1 VSAYSFDVTAANFQQ
16 MVLDAPQNVPVLV
29 DFWATWCG
37 PCKVLKPILEKLAD
51 EYQGKFIL
59 AKVETD
65 SNAELA
71 TQFGIRGVPN
81 VKAFLNGEMVD
92 EFSGAL
98 PEGQVRQFI
107 DRLVPSPG
115 EELRVQAMEVYA
127 QGDAGKALQM
137 LGQASQLD
145 PRNETI
151 RVDAAAIMLDAGQM
165 EEAQRL
171 LASLSPAMVPEQRV
185 QELLARIEFAD
196 KAKDLPDAD
205 SLKARIAANEDD
217 LEARLQLANLLIAH
231 SRYEPALDQLIE
243 IVRRDRNFQ
252 DEIGRMTML
261 SVFNLLGGSGEIVS
275 RYRRL
280 LASALN

>member
-1 VSAYSFDVTAANFQQ
+1 MAHSFDVTAENFQQ
-16 MVLDAPQNVPVLV
+16 VVLDAPQGVPVLV

-37 PCKVLKPILEKLAD
+37 PCKALKPVLEKLAD

-59 AKVETD
+59 AKIETD
-65 SNAELA
+65 ANPELA
-71 TQFGIRGVPN
+71 SQFGIRGVPN
-81 VKAFLNGEMVD
+81 VKAFLNGELVD

-98 PEGQVRQFI
+98 PEGQVRAFI
-107 DRLVPSPG
+107 ERLMPSPG
-115 EELRVQAMEVYA
+115 EELHLQALDAYG
-127 QGDAGKALQM
+127 QGDPGKALQL

-145 PRNETI
+145 PRNEMI
-151 RVDAAAIMLDAGQM
+151 RVDAAAIMLDAGEM

-171 LASLSPAMVPEQRV
+171 LASLSPDMIQQQRV

-196 KAKDLPDAD
+196 KAKDLPDAE
-205 SLKARIAANEDD
+205 SLQTRIAANAGD

-231 SRYEPALDQLIE
+231 TQYEPALEQLLE
-243 IVRRDRNFQ
+243 IVRRDRAFQ
-252 DEIGRMTML
+252 DDIGRKTML
-261 SVFNLLGGSGEIVS
+261 SVFNLLGGGELVS

>member
-1 VSAYSFDVTAANFQQ
+1 MPAHSFDVTAANFQQ
-16 MVLDAPQNVPVLV
+16 VVLDAPQNVPVLV

-37 PCKVLKPILEKLAD
+37 PCKVLTPILEKLAD

-65 SNAELA
+65 ANPELA
-71 TQFGIRGVPN
+71 GQFGIRGVPN

-98 PEGQVRQFI
+98 PEGQVREFI
-107 DRLVPSPG
+107 ERLIPSPG
-115 EELRVQAMEVYA
+115 EELRLQALDAYA
-127 QGDAGKALQM
+127 AGDAGKALQL

-145 PRNETI
+145 PRNEKI
-151 RVDAAAIMLDAGQM
+151 RVDAAAIMLDAGEM

-171 LASLSPAMVPEQRV
+171 LASLSPDMIQEQRV
-185 QELLARIEFAD
+185 QELQARIEFAD
-196 KAKDLPDAD
+196 KAKDLPDAE
-205 SLKARIAANEDD
+205 SLKARIAANEGD

-231 SRYEPALDQLIE
+231 SQYEPALEQLLE
-243 IVRRDRNFQ
+243 IVRRDRSFQ
-252 DEIGRMTML
+252 DDIGRKTML
-261 SVFNLLGGSGEIVS
+261 SVFNLLGGGEIVS

-280 LASALN
+280 LSMALN